1 MAGLFDMYTGNMQPD
16 PNTGRKVKGAA
27 TQAGLLGLG
36 FAPGAGMAD
45 YLGYF
50 PAAGGGYEP
59 GAVENF
65 RQGNYGTAA
74 MQLLGAGGDAM
85 YAVPLLGATAGSLMK
100 APRAAQKAM
109 KAAKGA
115 PAKTEFD
122 LAHEAAQRNA
132 ALPVEQGG
140 LGLPPDNTA
149 MDRARAMGFDTDSLL
164 YHGTNADIGD
174 FRLGM
179 DSPGHTTGAQASE
192 SVFMTPDPANAS
204 GWALAAQSRP
214 DPYIDS
220 LFRAVDNKKLPKA
233 ERAAARKA
241 LKEHM
246 AESYVSGKTVYPV
259 HIRPGETTTYDMKG
273 KSYRDVPTGK
283 QPDALVKKSK
293 KKGGDTVVIENM
305 YDPPVPGWGGPWN
318 ATQVS
323 VNDPKNIRSRFAAF
337 DPMKRNSSNI
347 LAGVGAGGIGLGG
360 LLFSGQDEPQY

>member
-1 MAGLFDMYTGNMQPD
+1 MDQEYLKRLGLSIARGVPQMATGFVDLAALPFTMTGLLEPEQAFGSTAYLTSKGLLPPEQTGLLNETTEMVSSALNPAGALKGGLLALGTMAGA
-16 PNTGRKVKGAA
+16 KGSKSINKAIK
-27 TQAGLLGLG
+27 
-36 FAPGAGMAD
+36 
-45 YLGYF
+45 
-50 PAAGGGYEP
+50 
-59 GAVENF
+59 
-65 RQGNYGTAA
+65 TAQDEA
-74 MQLLGAGGDAM
+74 ME
-85 YAVPLLGATAGSLMK
+85 V
-100 APRAAQKAM
+100 AQK
-109 KAAKGA
+109 
-115 PAKTEFD
+115 
-122 LAHEAAQRNA
+122 NA

-149 MDRARAMGFDTDSLL
+149 MDRARAMGFDTDRLL
-164 YHGTNADIGD
+164 YHGTNADISD
-174 FRLGM
+174 FRLGI
-179 DSPGHTTGAQASE
+179 DSPGHTTGAQASQ
-192 SVFMTPDPANAS
+192 SVFMTPDPVNAS

-246 AESYVSGKTVYPV
+246 AKSYVSGKTVYPV

-283 QPDALVKKSK
+283 QPDALVNKSK

-337 DPMKRNSSNI
+337 DPMKRNLPDI
-347 LAGVGAGGIGLGG
+347 LAGLGATGIGLG
-360 LLFSGQDEPQY
+360 LLAPQLEEEQF